1 MNDANQKILEDRIS
15 YEVLDPAFNIIRRDA
30 LSNILIP
37 IIVITVMWSE
47 INHDV
52 LIAWCLLIII
62 GLIVNYAIARTYV
75 KQEVPYTDAKKWGRR
90 LSVVSLYFG
99 VLWAAAVFLFYVDG
113 SVAHQVFM
121 YTLAVVLSI
130 GSVISG
136 LYWFPLFY
144 LFAIPIMT
152 SFVMRLAMDGS
163 YAYLSLAVLML
174 WASVATLGFARML
187 NKTVR
192 SETRLRL
199 DSALLNE
206 ALELKTTEAEKAALE
221 KSNFLAVA
229 SHDLRQP
236 VHSLS
241 LFIDVLKESKTDE
254 ERYRLF
260 PLIDS
265 SLDAMRK
272 LFDALLDISRLD
284 ANVVKPKY
292 THFNLEELL
301 KKLVEEFRPAA
312 NKKNLKIKVHAQSMV
327 VVSDSLLLERVLRNL
342 LSNAIRYTD
351 AGGILLSCRQR
362 GDEALVQVWDTGIGI
377 PEECRDEVFVE
388 FQQLNNS
395 FRDRAEGIGL
405 GLALV
410 KRLCDL
416 LRQPITLDSR
426 PGRGSVFS
434 TRVIRGCGGIETRNQ
449 SAKLTHSWDLSGRQ
463 VLVIDDEK
471 DILQAMHALLSK
483 WGCHVVTA
491 ETLEQA
497 LDELNRHDMV
507 PELILSDLQLR
518 NGKSGIEALDTLRQ
532 KYGAS
537 IAGIVISGDTN
548 PECLNIVKDSDYT
561 LLHKPVQPLHLRN
574 LIQHYFSPAED

>member
-1 MNDANQKILEDRIS
+1 MNDDKYVLLDDRIS
-15 YEVLDPAFNIIRRDA
+15 HEVLDPVFHIVRRDS
-30 LSNILIP
+30 LSNILVP
-37 IIVITVMWSE
+37 IIVISAMWSE

-52 LIAWCLLIII
+52 LIAWCLLITI
-62 GLIVNYAIARTYV
+62 GLVINYAIARTYLRH
-75 KQEVPYTDAKKWGRR
+75 ELSHSEAKKWARR
-90 LSVVSLYFG
+90 LSMVSLYFG
-99 VLWAAAVFLFYVDG
+99 VLWAAAVFLFYVDS
-113 SVAHQVFM
+113 SVVHQVFM

-163 YAYLSLAVLML
+163 YAYLALAALML
-174 WASVATLGFARML
+174 WASVAMFGFARML
-187 NKTVR
+187 NNTVR

-199 DSALLNE
+199 ESALLNE
-206 ALELKTTEAEKAALE
+206 ALELKTAEAEKAVLE
-221 KSNFLAVA
+221 KSKFLAVA

-254 ERYRLF
+254 ERYRMF
-260 PLIDS
+260 PHIDS

-284 ANVVKPKY
+284 ADAVKPKY
-292 THFNLEELL
+292 NHFHLAEIL
-301 KKLVEEFRPAA
+301 KKLADEFRPAA
-312 NKKNLKIKVHAQSMV
+312 NKKNLKLKVHAPPMV
-327 VVSDSLLLERVLRNL
+327 VVSDCLLLERVLRNL
-342 LSNAIRYTD
+342 LSNAIRYTE

-377 PEECRDEVFVE
+377 PDECKDKVFVE
-388 FQQLNNS
+388 FQQLHSSN
-395 FRDRAEGIGL
+395 RDRAEGIGL

-416 LRQPITLDSR
+416 LKQPITLDSR
-426 PGRGSVFS
+426 LGRGTVFS
-434 TRVIRGCGGIETRNQ
+434 VHLTRGSLGALTRQQ
-449 SAKLTHSWDLSGRQ
+449 SEKMTPVWDLTGRHI
-463 VLVIDDEK
+463 LVIDDEQGT
-471 DILQAMHALLSK
+471 LQAMHALLSK

-497 LDELNRHDMV
+497 IADLTKHDII
-507 PELILSDLQLR
+507 PELILSDLQLGD
-518 NGKSGIEALDTLRQ
+518 GKTGIDALDKLRE
-532 KYGAS
+532 KYGS
-537 IAGIVISGDTN
+537 SVAGIVISGDTD
-548 PECLNIVKDSDYT
+548 PRHLNIVKDSGYT
-561 LLHKPVQPLHLRN
+561 LLHKPLKPLHLRT
-574 LIQHYFSPAED
+574 LLQHHFTSTGH